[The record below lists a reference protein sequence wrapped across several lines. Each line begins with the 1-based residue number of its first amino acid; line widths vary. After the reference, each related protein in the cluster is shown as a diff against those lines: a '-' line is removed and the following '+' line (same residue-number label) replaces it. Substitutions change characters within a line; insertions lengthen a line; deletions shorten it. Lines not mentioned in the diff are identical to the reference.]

1 MRTTGSDR
9 PGSALNGG
17 IRSIF
22 VMAAVVLAGGIGIE
36 AAALE
41 ALVEFEMGRG
51 APAHP
56 GASIS
61 SPSMEPATPPTTTLP
76 PRPTGRPEKHPSKL
90 SIGLGALIAL
100 AVAAGLLAWVLIDRS
115 DDDQAAATTPTTAAA
130 APTLGSAPA
139 ETLSKPAFQ
148 TVAALRA
155 AAAINPNPIYWAGAR
170 QGRRL
175 EFSQTSGGTVYVRYL
190 PTGTAAGTLEPYL
203 TVATYPR
210 PNGYAE
216 VQAAAKNEGSKSFE
230 VAEGGLAVYD
240 PASPTNVHI
249 GFPGKAY
256 QIEVFAPEK
265 GLALRLV
272 TNEKIKAVP

>member
-1 MRTTGSDR
+1 MPPRRSI
-9 PGSALNGG
+9 P
-17 IRSIF
+17 IRSTGR
-22 VMAAVVLAGGIGIE
+22 AH
-36 AAALE
+36 
-41 ALVEFEMGRG
+41 GRG
-51 APAHP
+51 
-56 GASIS
+56 G
-61 SPSMEPATPPTTTLP
+61 
-76 PRPTGRPEKHPSKL
+76 G
-90 SIGLGALIAL
+90 
-100 AVAAGLLAWVLIDRS
+100 
-115 DDDQAAATTPTTAAA
+115 
-130 APTLGSAPA
+130 
-139 ETLSKPAFQ
+139 F
-148 TVAALRA
+148 
-155 AAAINPNPIYWAGAR
+155 
-170 QGRRL
+170 

-265 GLALRLV
+265 GLALRLSHEREDQGRPV
-272 TNEKIKAVP
+272 GKPLRRAPAVDVPSSKDKDDLRPPFTTGETCHQRVEYEPTLREKSPAKDGFPPP